1 MCHRQLGE
9 LGKHQR
15 EIKRLGAVVFAVS
28 YEDGPTLE
36 RMKMDHALGAVFVF
50 LSDPVGELAD
60 DYNGMTAKG
69 IHSPATYVLDGDLKP
84 VFSFRHEDHHV
95 RPSAE
100 DVMAALR
107 NAVANEEDQP

>member
-9 LGKHQR
+9 LGKFQR
-15 EIKRLGAVVFAVS
+15 EIKQLGAVVFAVS
-28 YEDGPTLE
+28 FEDGPALE
-36 RMKMDHALGAVFVF
+36 RMKMDHALGAGFVF

-60 DYNGMTAKG
+60 EYDGMTAKG
-69 IHSPATYVLDGDLKP
+69 IHNPSTFVLDGNLKP

-100 DVMAALR
+100 DVMKALR
-107 NAVANEEDQP
+107 DAVANEKDQP